1 MSHHTPLHAP
11 ADEVMKYLDGVNYPA
26 DRLTLMEHAR
36 KGHAP
41 KNVLRSIEIMYA
53 EKFSNPDD
61 VKRNLE
67 SSEARDESATQRH
80 QSGGSH

>member
-1 MSHHTPLHAP
+1 
-11 ADEVMKYLDGVNYPA
+11 MKYLDGVNYPA
-26 DRLTLMEHAR
+26 DRLTLMGHAR

-41 KNVLRSIEIMYA
+41 ESVLRSIEIMYS